1 MATSKEAQ
9 VLAKLLKNADPE
21 LRKFAKSKLKE
32 LKKLEKMLKV
42 PRLRKFAIRNLE
54 ESAEGC

>member
-21 LRKFAKSKLKE
+21 LRKFA
-32 LKKLEKMLKV
+32 
-42 PRLRKFAIRNLE
+42 IRNLE